1 MSRFG
6 VWLICCTVVVLTF
19 AAMGG
24 GVNIRVLLSMFVFL
38 GSPLALHWAFS
49 SVKSTKDDE
58 NA

>member
-19 AAMGG
+19 AAIGAN
-24 GVNIRVLLSMFVFL
+24 VNIRSLLSIFSFL
-38 GSPLALHWAFS
+38 GAPLAIHWAFS
-49 SVKSTKDDE
+49 SEKSTKDDE